1 MTTYYKFFQRYFKE
15 YLLFM
20 ILFFVAT
27 EGIAVAIMFM
37 TDKNFIKVL
46 AIILGILVFVANII
60 VMLASKKI
68 FEPLERFNKKFKEI
82 RKLSGINEDEKI
94 TELQTVF
101 EQIETVLAYQEKVM
115 EEKNAR
121 DLLEQKMK
129 YAELQNQI
137 NPHFLYNTLENI
149 RAQAYIDD
157 NDTIA
162 EMTEALSRFFRYNI
176 SKDNE
181 VVTLAQELEN
191 IETYIQIQQ
200 YRFQN
205 RFTFHIYYHENENLA
220 VHCRMPKMTLQPVVE
235 NAIRHG
241 VENKIE
247 KCHIHVHIRTCGKK
261 VFLLVEDNG
270 IGMDEY
276 TLANFQK
283 KLWGEESDEDKYE
296 KQKDGNGIAMSNIHR
311 RLQLLYGKEYGV
323 ISVSSTYGVGTE
335 VEIAIPYIGI

>member
-1 MTTYYKFFQRYFKE
+1 MTTFYKLFRRYFKE

-46 AIILGILVFVANII
+46 AIILGILVFAANII
-60 VMLASKKI
+60 VVLASKKI
-68 FEPLERFNKKFKEI
+68 FEPLERFDKKFKEI
-82 RKLSGINEDEKI
+82 RKLSGVNEDEEI

-241 VENKIE
+241 VENNVIFMFISELAERKFFCWLKIME
-247 KCHIHVHIRTCGKK
+247 LEWMSIPLQISKK
-261 VFLLVEDNG
+261 SFGVKNRMKTNMKNKKMEMELQCQISIVDF
-270 IGMDEY
+270 
-276 TLANFQK
+276 NFCM
-283 KLWGEESDEDKYE
+283 EMNME
-296 KQKDGNGIAMSNIHR
+296 
-311 RLQLLYGKEYGV
+311 
-323 ISVSSTYGVGTE
+323 
-335 VEIAIPYIGI
+335 